1 MQKQKIRGMVLAAV
15 VCCVSLSGCGAAE
28 KTAQQT
34 DLPDIIIGSDNYPP
48 YNYENVDGKPT
59 GIDVDLA
66 TEAFR
71 RMGYQAVFTYID
83 WEKKYLHISENTVC
97 CRRTIV
103 WWQASP
109 EGQTRFASY
118 FCCWNGRKYVRSI
131 LL

>member
-83 WEKKYLHISENTVC
+83 WEKKTAEKSTASGAAFLLMGARRNTVGA
-97 CRRTIV
+97 RPI
-103 WWQASP
+103 
-109 EGQTRFASY
+109 
-118 FCCWNGRKYVRSI
+118 
-131 LL
+131 

>member
-59 GIDVDLA
+59 GI
-66 TEAFR
+66 
-71 RMGYQAVFTYID
+71 
-83 WEKKYLHISENTVC
+83 
-97 CRRTIV
+97 
-103 WWQASP
+103 
-109 EGQTRFASY
+109 
-118 FCCWNGRKYVRSI
+118 
-131 LL
+131 

>member
-66 TEAFR
+66 TEAISTGRKR
-71 RMGYQAVFTYID
+71 RSWLTAEKSTASGAAFLLMGARR
-83 WEKKYLHISENTVC
+83 NTVGA
-97 CRRTIV
+97 RLI
-103 WWQASP
+103 
-109 EGQTRFASY
+109 
-118 FCCWNGRKYVRSI
+118 
-131 LL
+131 

>member
-34 DLPDIIIGSDNYPP
+34 DLPAIIIGSDNYPP

-83 WEKKYLHISENTVC
+83 WEEKKELVDSGKSTASGAAFLLMGARRNTVGA
-97 CRRTIV
+97 RPI
-103 WWQASP
+103 
-109 EGQTRFASY
+109 
-118 FCCWNGRKYVRSI
+118 
-131 LL
+131 

>member
-71 RMGYQAVFTYID
+71 RMDIRRCLPISTGRKRRSWLTA
-83 WEKKYLHISENTVC
+83 EKSTASGAAFLLMGARRNTVGA
-97 CRRTIV
+97 RLI
-103 WWQASP
+103 
-109 EGQTRFASY
+109 
-118 FCCWNGRKYVRSI
+118 
-131 LL
+131 